1 MPLKFEEIKMT
12 SGNAHL
18 NEQNAETYTEGL
30 VSVVMPMHNSAAFLH
45 EAIESVLAQ
54 TYTNWELLIIDDAS
68 TDNSIEIAKEYSK
81 TNPRIRV
88 LQNTR
93 HIKMPSAPRNV
104 GVLAAKGR
112 YIAFLD
118 SDDLWL
124 PNKLEQ
130 QLPLFSDNRTAIV
143 YSNYEKMDENSTRA
157 NRIVVAPSQATYKS
171 LLQGN
176 VIGNLTGIYD
186 TKKVGKAN
194 IQDVHHEDYVMWL
207 SILKKGYIARNTGTT
222 LAVYRETSRSVSSN
236 KLKVTAWQWDIYRK
250 VEHLSL
256 LRSVYNFLFYAFKAF
271 RKSLI

>member
-1 MPLKFEEIKMT
+1 
-12 SGNAHL
+12 
-18 NEQNAETYTEGL
+18 
-30 VSVVMPMHNSAAFLH
+30 
-45 EAIESVLAQ
+45 
-54 TYTNWELLIIDDAS
+54 
-68 TDNSIEIAKEYSK
+68 
-81 TNPRIRV
+81 
-88 LQNTR
+88 
-93 HIKMPSAPRNV
+93 MPSAPRNV
-104 GVLAAKGR
+104 GVQAAKGR

-124 PNKLEQ
+124 PKKLEQ